1 MSAALAARWRRLP
14 LPGPFS
20 DPVRTDLPMQVLPVS
35 AGGRFPDLFFIED
48 SRYILKQSRI
58 SLPLHKQI
66 LYGLCICLK

>member
-1 MSAALAARWRRLP
+1 
-14 LPGPFS
+14 
-20 DPVRTDLPMQVLPVS
+20 MQVLPVS

-48 SRYILKQSRI
+48 SRYILKQSRV